1 MSNIIPVS
9 DMTVMAD
16 SIVKSGFYG
25 FKNKEQVMAVMLV
38 AQAENKHPATVVQE
52 YDIIQGK
59 PALKSQ
65 AILARF
71 QLSGGSVQWDVVTPK
86 AVKGTFKH
94 PQGGTLT
101 VEWTIEMAKQAGIYR
116 DGSGW
121 SKYPEDML
129 RARVISR
136 AVRSIYPAC
145 ILGHYATEEV
155 MDFDSPMPKHMGV
168 VEEVTAKIG
177 KRPSNTYGDLEEIPS
192 DSDGVVER
200 GGAYPIVLPDGSIY
214 ASYESPDEWILTYA
228 DLASKVMQSTKL
240 TDEQR
245 TEKIAAL
252 AESNKD
258 VTEKFSSFDKIKIRG
273 ELAKVGVNLNPK
285 SPASQFVADME
296 ANEKIF

>member
-25 FKNKEQVMAVMLV
+25 FKTKEQVMAVMLV
-38 AQAENKHPATVVQE
+38 AQAENKHPASVVQE

-94 PQGGTLT
+94 PQGGSLT

-116 DGSGW
+116 EGSGW

-168 VEEVTAKIG
+168 VEDVKQPLEVIEAST
-177 KRPSNTYGDLEEIPS
+177 GD
-192 DSDGVVER
+192 
-200 GGAYPIVLPDGSIY
+200 YPIIKPDGEIY
-214 ASYESPDEWILTYA
+214 ALYGTPEEWIEAYA
-228 DLASKVMQSTKL
+228 GLAARVMQSKTIN
-240 TDEQR
+240 DEQR

-252 AESNKD
+252 AEANRD
-258 VTEKFSSFDKIKIRG
+258 VTEKFNSFDKIKIRS
-273 ELAKVGVNLNPK
+273 ELAKAGVNQHPK
-285 SPASQFVADME
+285 SAASQFVADME
-296 ANEKIF
+296 HSDKIF